1 MISGFLQPALYFSGG
16 ELLISKDW
24 RINEDIRVKEVRLVS
39 EEGEQL
45 GITPIREAM
54 DIAIE
59 KGLDLVEVAPSAK
72 PPVCRLMDFGRF
84 RFEQSKR
91 EKEARKKQKIIS
103 VKEVKLRPN
112 IEDHDFETKAKNARR
127 FLSDG
132 DKVKVT
138 IMFRGREITH
148 PDLGEKLSVKLA
160 EQLSDISAVEKNPK
174 VEGKNMVMIL
184 TPRLDADKL
193 HKNEKKEEA

>member
-1 MISGFLQPALYFSGG
+1 MKSGFLRPAFLILLGG

-39 EEGEQL
+39 EDGEQL
-45 GITPIREAM
+45 GIVPIRDAM
-54 DIAIE
+54 GIAIE

-72 PPVCRLMDFGRF
+72 PPVCRLMDFGKF
-84 RFEQSKR
+84 KFEQSKR

-112 IEDHDFETKAKNARR
+112 IEDHDFDVKAKNARR
-127 FLSDG
+127 FLEAG
-132 DKVKVT
+132 DKVKAT

-148 PDLGEKLSVKLA
+148 PDLGEKLLNKLA
-160 EQLSDISAVEKNPK
+160 SQLVEISAVEKNPK
-174 VEGKNMVMIL
+174 VEGKNMTMIL
-184 TPRLDADKL
+184 TPKLDTER